1 MCGFLVSGCH
11 RGVDPE
17 ANNVV
22 VEGGYDVKLQWTQ
35 YGIPHIQANDWG
47 SLGFGVAY
55 AAATDGVCTIAREY
69 LRVRGEQ
76 SRFFGPNQGRRGSDV
91 FHQAVLSPALIDAAL
106 QQPSAAVNALQAGY
120 VAGYNR
126 YLKDHP
132 GETLPADCRAQPWVR
147 PIDRSDLARTNMA
160 MALRAG
166 LGAAQ
171 QEIAGAVPPAGIA
184 QPVAANALEQPSLGY
199 AGLDSFDHPSSIGS
213 SAIGSPPIGSNAIG
227 SNAMAFGRD
236 ATASKRGLLL
246 GNPHLP
252 WHGGDRLHL
261 LHLTI
266 PGQLDS
272 MGAAALTGTL
282 ISFGFNNQVAWT
294 QTASKA
300 QRSTLYALQLVPGQ
314 PTNYRWGAQVRALDT
329 RAISI
334 DVLGA
339 DGKLRREVH
348 KVYFSHLGPVLM
360 DAELPWSAT
369 QAFVLRDAN
378 LGNNRADETFLRL
391 NLARSVNDVLQGLR
405 KTQGVSTNIVAADRA
420 GDTLF
425 ADVGTLPNIDYPFL
439 IRCQDRSRVQ
449 WRGDTV
455 IALRA
460 EPGCEWPLD
469 AQASSAG
476 LMATAHMPALVRPDF
491 VANSNDSHW
500 LANPRQRLE
509 GFSPIQGAEG
519 TAQSLRTRAA
529 LSAID
534 KLLVNDGRVSATQ
547 LQALID
553 DQSSYSAAST
563 RADVLAICLREGGKV
578 ELANGNPAD
587 ARGACAQLKNW
598 DGTFRL
604 NSRGALLWAE
614 FWPRA
619 ARVDNVW
626 RIPFRLSDVVGTP
639 TGINLDSQPVREG
652 VLRALVQAADALAG
666 RGIALDAPLGSV
678 QFVELASAGNSHDA
692 RQRIGIPGGPE
703 AAGGFSVIDAAVDD
717 SSVHP
722 SNQYRVRSGNSY
734 LQVVGWDA
742 AGTLHASGL
751 LTYSQSDAPDSPHH
765 ADMTALYSAGKW
777 LQLPFTEA
785 QIKAAE
791 PEQQLHLQ
799 DARTAQDA
807 RQQDKP

>member
-1 MCGFLVSGCH
+1 M
-11 RGVDPE
+11 
-17 ANNVV
+17 
-22 VEGGYDVKLQWTQ
+22 
-35 YGIPHIQANDWG
+35 
-47 SLGFGVAY
+47 
-55 AAATDGVCTIAREY
+55 
-69 LRVRGEQ
+69 RGEQ
-76 SRFFGPNQGRRGSDV
+76 SRFFGPDQGRRGSDV
-91 FHQAVLSPALIDAAL
+91 FHRAVLSPALIDAAL
-106 QQPSAAVNALQAGY
+106 QRQSAALNALQAGY
-120 VAGYNR
+120 VDGYNR

-132 GETLPADCRAQPWVR
+132 GDALPASCKAQPWVK
-147 PIDRSDLARTNMA
+147 PINRHDLARINMA
-160 MALRAG
+160 AAVRAG

-171 QEIAGAVPPAGIA
+171 QEIAGAVPPATAG
-184 QPVAANALEQPSLGY
+184 AASARALDRPSPGFATNATGSIP
-199 AGLDSFDHPSSIGS
+199 AGSI
-213 SAIGSPPIGSNAIG
+213 PTGSNAI
-227 SNAMAFGRD
+227 AFGRD

-282 ISFGFNNQVAWT
+282 ISFGFNQHVAWT
-294 QTASKA
+294 QTASPA
-300 QRSTLYALQLVPGQ
+300 RRSTVYALQLVPGQ
-314 PTNYRWGAQVRALDT
+314 PTSYRWGAQVRALEA

-334 DVLGA
+334 EVLGA
-339 DGKLRREVH
+339 DGKRQRELH

-378 LGNNRADETFLRL
+378 LGNNRTDETHLRL
-391 NLARSVNDVLQGLR
+391 NLARSVTEVLQGLR
-405 KTQGVSTNIVAADRA
+405 STQGLSRNIVAADRA
-420 GDTLF
+420 GDVLF

-449 WRGDTV
+449 WRGAAV

-476 LMATAHMPALVRPDF
+476 LMASAHMPALVRQDF

-509 GFSPIQGAEG
+509 GFSPIQGGEG
-519 TAQSLRTRAA
+519 ATQSLRTRAA

-534 KLLVNDGRVSATQ
+534 KLLVNDGRVSAAQ
-547 LQALID
+547 LQALIN
-553 DQSSYSAAST
+553 DQASYSAALT

-587 ARGACAQLKNW
+587 VRGACAQLKHW

-604 NSRGALLWAE
+604 HSRGALLWAE

-639 TGINLDSQPVREG
+639 TGVNVDSQPVREG
-652 VLRALVQAADALAG
+652 VLRALVQAADALAS

-678 QFVELASAGNSHDA
+678 QFVELASARDKNATST
-692 RQRIGIPGGPE
+692 RIGIPGAPD
-703 AAGGFSVIDAAVDD
+703 AAGGFSVIDAAADD
-717 SSVHP
+717 SGLRP
-722 SNQYRVRSGNSY
+722 SNQYRVLSGNSY

-742 AGTLHASGL
+742 KGTLHASGL
-751 LTYSQSDAPDSPHH
+751 LTYSQSDDPDSPHH
-765 ADMTALYSAGKW
+765 ADMTTLYSAGKW

-785 QIKAAE
+785 QINAAE
-791 PEQQLHLQ
+791 PERQLHLQ
-799 DARTAQDA
+799 DARSAQVATAQD
-807 RQQDKP
+807 KP